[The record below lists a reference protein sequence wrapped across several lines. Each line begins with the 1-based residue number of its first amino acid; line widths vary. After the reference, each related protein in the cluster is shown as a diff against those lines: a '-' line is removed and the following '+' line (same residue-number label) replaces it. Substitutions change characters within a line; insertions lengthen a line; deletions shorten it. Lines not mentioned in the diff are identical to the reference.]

1 MSSAAVLPESMVP
14 VAPAGEPASASS
26 GVFGRL
32 AGHQAALD
40 AFLREQLAD
49 FEPEI
54 RDLAAYALEASGKRL
69 RPALVFLSGWK
80 GSGAPSA
87 ELVRVAAVVEMV
99 HLATLVHDDIMD
111 GAEVR
116 RNRPTVARRYGSAA
130 AVLLG
135 DALFA
140 HALHL
145 TTQFPTTAVCA
156 AVSVAMR
163 RVCAGEIVQTL
174 RRGSLR
180 VDRADYTRIVDLK
193 TAELFRVSCQLG
205 AEVAGHP
212 AGFVA
217 AASRFGRHL
226 GIGYQIYDDLV
237 DFFGEEARIGK
248 TLGTDLTS
256 GKLTLPLLVLRERL
270 EPVEQ
275 ERRRRQRGEGPQ
287 RGGCGFDFAADGV
300 RDRLEDAELGHLAE
314 AQGELGRALAGDL
327 PAQRG
332 GFVGREP
339 VDEVE
344 EREGQF
350 AAGQIGAEGL
360 ADAGFVA
367 EEIHEVVVNLIRDA
381 EMAAEAAGRL
391 DVVGIEAREARAEE
405 AGNPEELGGLQVD
418 DALVI
423 GTADVGRTAAQR
435 LDDLAGADP
444 PRGIRDGGAD
454 FVGRKLGREMERV
467 GEQRVPEQHGRGGTV
482 FARRGPAAAPHV
494 GLVHDIVVD
503 QRREVHELD
512 DRGDADEVGRDH
524 ARPAPTAEE
533 DQGGPDALARGVD
546 AIVRHGAD
554 LRLEGGQLAVEE
566 AIQLGHVRAEQP
578 EQLGEGVRFAGT
590 GRSSEVRVNR
600 TGGAA
605 HGMPDARC
613 ETRNDQPIV
622 AA

>member
-1 MSSAAVLPESMVP
+1 MSSAVAVPALSPASAVRAG
-14 VAPAGEPASASS
+14 VAPASAA

-32 AGHQAALD
+32 AEHQAALD
-40 AFLREQLAD
+40 AFLREQLAE

-54 RDLAAYALEASGKRL
+54 RDLAAYSLDASGKRI
-69 RPALVFLSGWK
+69 RPALVFLSGWQ
-80 GSGAPSA
+80 GAGAPSA

-145 TTQFPTTAVCA
+145 TTQFPTTSVCA

-248 TLGTDLTS
+248 TLGTDLSS

-270 EPVEQ
+270 EPAEQ
-275 ERRRRQRGEGPQ
+275 ERLAEELAGRRTPDLAG
-287 RGGCGFDFAADGV
+287 
-300 RDRLEDAELGHLAE
+300 RLEQMRRLGVFARV
-314 AQGELGRALAGDL
+314 AGEVA
-327 PAQRG
+327 
-332 GFVGREP
+332 
-339 VDEVE
+339 VE
-344 EREGQF
+344 
-350 AAGQIGAEGL
+350 L
-360 ADAGFVA
+360 ADA
-367 EEIHEVVVNLIRDA
+367 R
-381 EMAAEAAGRL
+381 AA
-391 DVVGIEAREARAEE
+391 
-405 AGNPEELGGLQVD
+405 
-418 DALVI
+418 
-423 GTADVGRTAAQR
+423 
-435 LDDLAGADP
+435 LAP
-444 PRGIRDGGAD
+444 W
-454 FVGRKLGREMERV
+454 
-467 GEQRVPEQHGRGGTV
+467 QHL
-482 FARRGPAAAPHV
+482 A
-494 GLVHDIVVD
+494 
-503 QRREVHELD
+503 
-512 DRGDADEVGRDH
+512 
-524 ARPAPTAEE
+524 PAPRLGELADLLETQVRAL
-533 DQGGPDALARGVD
+533 DPDA
-546 AIVRHGAD
+546 
-554 LRLEGGQLAVEE
+554 
-566 AIQLGHVRAEQP
+566 
-578 EQLGEGVRFAGT
+578 
-590 GRSSEVRVNR
+590 
-600 TGGAA
+600 
-605 HGMPDARC
+605 
-613 ETRNDQPIV
+613 
-622 AA
+622 